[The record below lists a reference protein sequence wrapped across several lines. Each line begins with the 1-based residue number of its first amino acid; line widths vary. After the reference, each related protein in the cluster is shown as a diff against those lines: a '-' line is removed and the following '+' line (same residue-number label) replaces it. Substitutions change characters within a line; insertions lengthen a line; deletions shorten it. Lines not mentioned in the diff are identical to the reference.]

1 MIIGTG
7 IDTIELKRFERVFL
21 KFGNVL
27 IKKIFNY
34 EEVPAK
40 KNKNKFIA
48 TLAGKFAAKEAISKA
63 LGSGIG
69 KKLRFKEISI
79 LNETSGKPF
88 AKIDRYNL
96 ENIHISISHSNDNA
110 VALAIIENK

>member
-1 MIIGTG
+1 MM
-7 IDTIELKRFERVFL
+7 
-21 KFGNVL
+21 KFQQ
-27 IKKIFNY
+27 
-34 EEVPAK
+34 K

>member
-1 MIIGTG
+1 MIIGTV
-7 IDTIELKRFERVFL
+7 IDIIELKRFERVFL
-21 KFGNVL
+21 KFGDVL

-34 EEVPAK
+34 DEVPAK

>member
-1 MIIGTG
+1 MI
-7 IDTIELKRFERVFL
+7 LKVF
-21 KFGNVL
+21 VQ
-27 IKKIFNY
+27 
-34 EEVPAK
+34 
-40 KNKNKFIA
+40 
-48 TLAGKFAAKEAISKA
+48 
-63 LGSGIG
+63 
-69 KKLRFKEISI
+69 LRFKEISI

>member
-7 IDTIELKRFERVFL
+7 IDIIELKRFERVFL
-21 KFGNVL
+21 KFGDVL

-34 EEVPAK
+34 DEVPAK

-79 LNETSGKPF
+79 LNENSGKPF